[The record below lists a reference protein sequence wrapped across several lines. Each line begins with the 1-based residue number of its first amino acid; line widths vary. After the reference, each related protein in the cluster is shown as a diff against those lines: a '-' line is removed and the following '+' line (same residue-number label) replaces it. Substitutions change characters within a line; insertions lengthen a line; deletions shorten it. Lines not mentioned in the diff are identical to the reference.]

1 MTKRKEYNKIIT
13 YNKENILN
21 NRRKSLEFSRKI
33 VLCSAVF
40 LTMSILSSC
49 GITQF
54 ETDRIKQDIVQRES
68 GVIKFKFAPDDS
80 SLNTYDTTESNKL
93 NQVVQELQ
101 KQNKKIKQI
110 GVKVSG
116 KSKMMDVH
124 IEYENK

>member
-1 MTKRKEYNKIIT
+1 MSLKRKTII
-13 YNKENILN
+13 Y
-21 NRRKSLEFSRKI
+21 
-33 VLCSAVF
+33 SAIF
-40 LTMSILSSC
+40 LAMSVLSSC

-54 ETDRIKQDIVQRES
+54 ETDRIKQDIVQKES
-68 GVIKFKFAPDDS
+68 GVIKFKYAPDDS

-116 KSKMMDVH
+116 KSKMMDVY